1 MRNFSKWTL
10 MYITCTP
17 EPHPGLKCTKITTL
31 WNHSNMCLYDTC
43 YYDAIWYHYVTSTY
57 DTWRVYDASSEWRRM
72 MRTPRMNPVCSM
84 HVCCVYVSEW
94 YCYEVFVCMMHA
106 PYETKKPVWVFY
118 EVVWRKYERM
128 TFSGRNDAYFG
139 KKWYQS
145 RPAMVP
151 CTHAAKLGLGS

>member
-43 YYDAIWYHYVTSTY
+43 YYDAIWCHYVTLTVWYMKGVWCKQWMTS
-57 DTWRVYDASSEWRRM
+57 YDANTSYESI
-72 MRTPRMNPVCSM
+72 CSM

-106 PYETKKPVWVFY
+106 PYETKKPAWVLY

-128 TFSGRNDAYFG
+128 TFSGRNDRISGRNEILPHRIMYVCAR
-139 KKWYQS
+139 QTS
-145 RPAMVP
+145 
-151 CTHAAKLGLGS
+151 